1 MFTRMGDSCAVS
13 TGNNR
18 PVRNPQWEGS
28 NVLEWRPRVIALVVV
43 LVFIAVLMGLL
54 DDPGPLN
61 WEW

>member
-1 MFTRMGDSCAVS
+1 MGDYCAVS

-28 NVLEWRPRVIALVVV
+28 NVLEWKPRVIGLVLLLILIGVVTGV
-43 LVFIAVLMGLL
+43 LVP
-54 DDPGPLN
+54 DDIGPLN